1 MAKNYPRDPDDP
13 EVAGTSIQI
22 IPDINKLEVV
32 SLTKRQKVLGYS
44 FIAIALIMLLSYII
58 PEKYYVREMN
68 ILILNIELLVLF
80 ARDIY
85 LYFKKSCLL
94 SKSIMVLMAG
104 IYTLN
109 CFDLFFNLKH
119 YMYLELSAVLIV
131 LGLGLYSLFSKKK

>member
-13 EVAGTSIQI
+13 DVAGVSIQI
-22 IPDINKLEVV
+22 IPEVNKLEVV

-58 PEKYYVREMN
+58 PEKYYVKEMN
-68 ILILNIELLVLF
+68 IFLLNIELLILF
-80 ARDIY
+80 SRDIY

-94 SKSIMVLMAG
+94 SKSIMVLMTG

-109 CFDLFFNLKH
+109 CFDLFLNLKH